1 MTRTVRKLTGWI
13 SIAAVLF
20 AQIALSAYACPMDQ
34 VTASSPV
41 QAQNATS
48 DCCSDRVNALAGLC
62 HEHCKDSK
70 VVGGDVPPMPPG
82 FIASFVLNLPTLSD
96 ASPSGPGLPS
106 QTIQKPSPPLS
117 VLNCC
122 YRI

>member
-34 VTASSPV
+34 VAASSQV
-41 QAQNATS
+41 QAQNAAS
-48 DCCSDRVNALAGLC
+48 DCCSDSANALAGLC

-70 VVGGDVPPMPPG
+70 VVGGDAPPAPPG
-82 FIASFVLNLPTLSD
+82 FIASFVLSLPALSD
-96 ASPSGPGLPS
+96 ASPSGSVLPS
-106 QTIQKPSPPLS
+106 YFIQKRSPQLS
-117 VLNCC
+117 VVHCC
-122 YRI
+122 FRI